1 MSDAN
6 NEQLRPPPSWDK
18 FEEICADLF
27 SRIWKDNQLVRYG
40 RAGQRQHG
48 VDIYGKDSGVDAA
61 VQCKGKRDWPPTKLT
76 VPEID
81 AEIQEAKKFSPP
93 LSTYIFATTADN
105 DVYITDHVNAVS
117 AKHAEQGLFRVTVFG
132 WKELTR
138 RLYDYPKLLDKHFS
152 IYTLRKMKQ
161 ELPDAIVTRV
171 VEGLLSANLV
181 AGSSPAHV
189 PTGQPGPLDDRL
201 TEALERDYAARYER
215 LLQRSVFPELLKRNE
230 FAPLASELL
239 ETKGAPSS
247 GLRRKILFRASRSAS
262 IHGNLDDARRFLAE
276 GQKLSGSEPDEIA
289 RARLAV
295 AEDQVDEAIQLLRD
309 RTDPDSRTVLFTIL
323 ANERSDEIAIDW
335 LAENNLAPALLSAN
349 GVLSLCHV
357 YLRRNDLAS
366 VNRVLSQATP
376 QQFAQLPYLYFLRGA
391 MSFASVLPVPEQAS
405 ALSGLPLDVS
415 NASPIIGDPELS
427 RVLDAALDDLHQAL
441 PYAKTLELQHAPQI
455 IASYIV
461 WCELLH
467 PARKE
472 TALAQLRRDMED
484 HALAVSLIQ
493 YALAYLKGYSPA
505 GLESYLARRDALGGL
520 TNEELRAAF
529 VIRLHGNDPAGL
541 ASLIA
546 SKRLQVEAIL
556 GKKEAYSVEIQA
568 LAKSGDATSAS
579 IILED
584 NLGRFDASQIAG
596 LRAEIAK
603 AQGAD
608 PVAEHL
614 RLYES
619 EKTPETLRALVNELV
634 RKKDHGA
641 VAKYAELLYEET
653 KDPRILMLAA
663 DATMRAGDGDNFVRL
678 VEGHPWLKDRD
689 VGFLRHYAWQLF
701 RLGRLGEAKEVAEKV
716 VRDHPADRDL
726 HLEIAVA
733 IETGEWETLAAPLAA
748 SLEPARNLDGL
759 SLIRAAHLAQ
769 ASGQGSIMDLAN
781 AAIAK
786 GGDDP
791 HVLLGAYHLF
801 VEQGLEEDRPES
813 HEWFQK
819 ALALSGP
826 DGPIQRF
833 EIKELLAQQTE
844 WNEHTRSVTE
854 HVVRGELPLFAAGA
868 GLRTTPVDLILRNLI
883 RNVTSTDSRRRVAL
897 PLFAGR
903 RLPAP
908 VGAPASLALDITTLF
923 VLGWLGILPLVLEA
937 FSNIVLPGGVLAE
950 LFEGRRRI
958 RRGQK
963 TRLRKAMDIREAIAK
978 GQLKVL
984 RTPDL
989 ARDPLSE
996 EVGVELSAL
1005 IREAQVTKGIVV
1017 RPAPVNRARISDD
1030 GVADMGAHSDYLC
1043 DMHGLLKAITELN
1056 AIDEETEAA
1065 ARQYFDVQ
1073 DKGWP
1078 YCAAPTPEQP
1088 VFLEGLALVY
1098 LQHTKLLPA
1107 FLRTFRNVTIHGS
1120 TEDEANILIDDD
1132 QNVAQVF
1139 QIIDDIRTAIRQAN
1153 AAGHVSFGPRRID
1166 AGETESDETQST
1178 VSLFVDFKGADVVVV
1193 DDRALNK
1200 EAFGAD
1206 TAGRRAR
1213 MASTLDLLEELL
1225 KRGVLSEDRYRTL
1238 RYRLREAGALL
1249 VPLTTAEVVAAAKRN
1264 RKNEAPEFRAIR
1276 DSFDLARISEIPQ
1289 FPAEMRWFMTYVQAI
1304 RGAISQIW
1312 VDEPD
1317 EQRARVIASAIFEMR
1332 IVPEDWLPFWKG
1344 QPPPGWIGAVHRAL
1358 IGGFALPVEILDD
1371 KKTGPYQQWLDEV
1384 LMREVRLVSPDLYK
1398 QVVSYIQEF
1407 ALMPW
1412 GKSEGEGDD
1421 DDEE

>member
-27 SRIWKDNQLVRYG
+27 SRIWKDNQVVRYG
-40 RAGQRQHG
+40 RTGQRQHG
-48 VDIYGKDSGVDAA
+48 VDIYGKDSEADAG

-76 VPEID
+76 IPEID
-81 AEIQEAKKFSPP
+81 NAEIQEAKKFDPP
-93 LSTYIFATTADN
+93 LRTYIFATTADN

-117 AKHAEQGLFRVTVFG
+117 AKQAEQGLFRVTVFG

-138 RLYDYPKLLDKHFS
+138 RLYDYPELLEKHFS
-152 IYTLRKMKQ
+152 IYTLRQMKR
-161 ELPDAIVTRV
+161 ELPGEIVTRV
-171 VEGLLSANLV
+171 VEELLNTSLV
-181 AGSSPAHV
+181 AGPSPAQV
-189 PTGQPGPLDDRL
+189 PTGQSGPLDDRL
-201 TEALERDYAARYER
+201 TDALERDYAARYER
-215 LLQRSVFPELLKRNE
+215 LLQRSVFPELNKRDE

-247 GLRRKILFRASRSAS
+247 NLRRKILLRASRSAS

-276 GQKLSGSEPDEIA
+276 GRKLSGSEPDELA

-295 AEDQVDEAIQLLRD
+295 AEGRVDEAIQLLRD

-323 ANERSDEIAIDW
+323 ANERGAEIATDW
-335 LAENNLAPALLSAN
+335 LAENNLSPALLTPN
-349 GVLSLCHV
+349 GVLSLCYV
-357 YLRRNDLAS
+357 YLKRNDLAS
-366 VNRVLSQATP
+366 VNRILSQANLS
-376 QQFAQLPYLYFLRGA
+376 QFAQLPYLYFLRGA

-415 NASPIIGDPELS
+415 NASPIIGDPDLS
-427 RVLDAALDDLHQAL
+427 KALDAALNDLRQAL
-441 PYAKTLELQHAPQI
+441 PYARTLELQHAPQI
-455 IASYIV
+455 IGSYIV

-472 TALAQLRRDMED
+472 AALAQLRRDMED
-484 HALAVSLIQ
+484 HALAVSLVQ

-505 GLESYLARRDALGGL
+505 GLENYLARRDALGGL

-529 VIRLHGNDPAGL
+529 VIKMHGNDAAGL

-556 GKKEAYSVEIQA
+556 GKREAFSVEIQA
-568 LAKSGDATSAS
+568 LAKSGDATSAN

-584 NLGRFDASQIAG
+584 NLSRFAASQIAG

-608 PVAEHL
+608 PVAEHR
-614 RLYES
+614 RLYEND
-619 EKTPETLRALVNELV
+619 KTTEALRALVSELA
-634 RKKDHGA
+634 RKKDHA
-641 VAKYAELLYEET
+641 AIARYAELLYEDT
-653 KDPRILMLAA
+653 KDPRIIALAA
-663 DATMRAGDGDNFVRL
+663 EAAMHAGDGDNFVRL
-678 VEGHPWLKDRD
+678 VESHPELEDRD
-689 VGFLRHYAWQLF
+689 VRFLRHYGWQLF
-701 RLGRLGEAKEVAEKV
+701 RLGRLGEAKDVAGKV

-726 HLEIAVA
+726 QLEVALA
-733 IETGEWETLAAPLAA
+733 IETGEWELLAAPLAA

-769 ASGQGSIMDLAN
+769 ASGQGSLMDLVN

-801 VEQGLEEDRPES
+801 VEQGLEEDRPEA
-813 HEWFQK
+813 HAWFQK

-826 DGPIQRF
+826 DGPIQTF

-844 WNEHTRSVTE
+844 WDQHTRSITE
-854 HVVRGELPLFAAGA
+854 NVVRGELPIFAAGA
-868 GLRTTPVDLILRNLI
+868 GLRTTPIDLILRNLI
-883 RNVTSTDSRRRVAL
+883 RNAAPTDSRRRVAL

-903 RLPAP
+903 RLPLP
-908 VGAPASLALDITTLF
+908 IGAPAALALDITALL
-923 VLGWLGILPLVLEA
+923 VLGWLGILPVVLEA
-937 FSNIVLPGGVLAE
+937 FPNVVLPAGVLAE

-963 TRLRKAMDIREAIAK
+963 TRLRKAMDVRDAIAK

-1005 IREAQVTKGIVV
+1005 IREAKATKGIVI
-1017 RPAPVNRARISDD
+1017 RPAPVSRARISED
-1030 GVADMGAHSDYLC
+1030 GVADMSAQSDYLC

-1056 AIDEETEAA
+1056 AIDEEAETA
-1065 ARQYFDVQ
+1065 ARQYFNLQ

-1078 YCAAPTPEQP
+1078 SSVAPTPEQP
-1088 VFLEGLALVY
+1088 ILLDGLALAY
-1098 LQHTKLLPA
+1098 LQYTKLLQA
-1107 FLRTFRNVTIHGS
+1107 FLRTFRNVYIHGS
-1120 TEDEANILIDDD
+1120 TEDEANVLIDDD
-1132 QNVAQVF
+1132 RNVAQVF
-1139 QIIDDIRTAIRQAN
+1139 QVIDDIRSAIRQAN
-1153 AAGHVSFGPRRID
+1153 AAGHVSFGSRRLNAD
-1166 AGETESDETQST
+1166 ETEFDGPQST

-1206 TAGRRAR
+1206 TAGRRSR
-1213 MASTLDLLEELL
+1213 VVSTLDLIEELL
-1225 KRGVLSEDRYRTL
+1225 KRGVLSGDRYRAI

-1264 RKNEAPEFRAIR
+1264 RQNEAPEVRAIR

-1312 VDEPD
+1312 VEEPD

-1332 IVPEDWLPFWKG
+1332 IVPEDWLARWGG

-1371 KKTGPYQQWLDEV
+1371 KKIGPYQRWLDDV
-1384 LMREVRLVSPDLYK
+1384 LMSEVRLVSPDLYQ

-1412 GKSEGEGDD
+1412 GTGGD